1 MSKLRLLVLSIL
13 TLGSSA
19 CQVPGMWDPD
29 VLAGHHSAT
38 PINLPAEVYQDGIAV
53 DPKGERLAYATPDG
67 LFIMTIGG
75 APQKLSAPG
84 GSVTDL
90 AWSPDSRFLILSERE
105 IEPHCVGNQCS
116 SGLSED
122 VYRLQRVSV
131 ADGSVTTLAEH
142 VFGLH
147 GIEPAPSG
155 KWVAYQEAMGN
166 LTVLDPEAGTVEKI
180 SGERN
185 VERFAWSPQGD
196 AIAFQSRVDQADSRA
211 RSFFRIAMDTKEIQE
226 LGQLDGEWVVGLFGP
241 VWKPDGTAIRALGT
255 YNSLKLPVREFPIQ
269 TGEARSFEVGLQ
281 EDQSFRNFSASP
293 DGSRLVATK
302 MKSFKEADSL
312 VSIDLE
318 AGTVTSL
325 APPVS
330 IYQWIGGGSRV
341 LATVGRSWPKKY
353 YLLDLP
359 AK

>member
-1 MSKLRLLVLSIL
+1 MLKLRLSVLFIL
-13 TLGSSA
+13 TIGSSA

-29 VLAGHHSAT
+29 VLAGHPAAT
-38 PINLPAEVYQDGIAV
+38 PIDLPAEVYQGGIAV
-53 DPKGERLAYATPDG
+53 DSKGEQLAYATPDG
-67 LFIMTIGG
+67 LFVMTIGG

-131 ADGSVTTLAEH
+131 DDGTVTTLAEH

-147 GIEPAPSG
+147 SIEAAPAG
-155 KWVAYQEAMGN
+155 RWMAYQEAARN
-166 LTVLDPEAGTVEKI
+166 LTLLDPEAGTTESL

-185 VERFAWSPQGD
+185 VESFAWSPQGD
-196 AIAFQSRVDQADSRA
+196 AIAFRSRVDDASSRVSTFCRVA
-211 RSFFRIAMDTKEIQE
+211 IESKQVQE
-226 LGQLDGEWVVGLFGP
+226 LGGVDGELVSGLFGP
-241 VWKPDGTAIRALGT
+241 IWKSDGTAIRAIGT
-255 YNSLKLPVREFPIQ
+255 NNSLKLPVTEFSILEEKVHSYEVELQNQ
-269 TGEARSFEVGLQ
+269 TLMS
-281 EDQSFRNFSASP
+281 FSASP

-302 MKSFKEADSL
+302 MKSFKEAEDVVNIGL
-312 VSIDLE
+312 D
-318 AGTVTSL
+318 AGTVTHL
-325 APPVS
+325 APPVA
-330 IYQWIGGGSRV
+330 IYQWVGGGSRV

-359 AK
+359 KD